1 MTNIINVVRSSS
13 SADGQD
19 VRIRMERKPPEATTS
34 EAGTSSPVSASG
46 IENPP
51 ELPPRLPGGGR
62 VSIDATGMRLS
73 SNSNFELCSSQQELE
88 QCKISKLNFT
98 HTK

>member
-1 MTNIINVVRSSS
+1 MTNIFHVDRSSS

-19 VRIRMERKPPEATTS
+19 VRIRMDRKPPEATTT
-34 EAGTSSPVSASG
+34 ETGTSSPVSASG

-62 VSIDATGMRLS
+62 ASIDATGMRLT

-88 QCKISKLNFT
+88 QCKLIKFNYI
-98 HTK
+98 